1 MFEALL
7 KRISNSKYKKNI
19 IIKGGF
25 LLSSIFGIDAR
36 STMDMDVTI
45 KEIALE
51 KENLEKIIKEI
62 INIDIK
68 DDIKYEIFS
77 IKDIRLEKKYPGY
90 RIHLLAFLDNL
101 RTHLLI
107 DVTTGDVITIK
118 EIDYKYNNIFDNEQI
133 DIMTY
138 NLETIIAE
146 KFETIITRNITN
158 SRMKDF
164 YDIYM
169 LITTKWS
176 EINKNLLSRALQNT
190 FSNRNSNLYYKNIN
204 NYISLISNSNELK
217 CAWYE
222 YQKRNPYAQ
231 KICYEDIIKSINKI
245 NELIK

>member
-7 KRISNSKYKKNI
+7 KRISISKYKNNI

-25 LLSSIFGIDAR
+25 LLSSILGIDAR

-45 KEIALE
+45 KEVTLE
-51 KENLEKIIKEI
+51 KENMEKTIKEI
-62 INIDIK
+62 ININIK

-77 IKDIRLEKKYPGY
+77 IKNIRLEKKYPGY
-90 RIHLLAFLDNL
+90 RIHLLAFLDNI

-107 DVTTGDVITIK
+107 DVTTGDVITMK
-118 EIDYKYNNIFDNEQI
+118 EIDYKYNSILDNEQI

-164 YDIYM
+164 MI
-169 LITTKWS
+169 
-176 EINKNLLSRALQNT
+176 
-190 FSNRNSNLYYKNIN
+190 F
-204 NYISLISNSNELK
+204 
-217 CAWYE
+217 
-222 YQKRNPYAQ
+222 
-231 KICYEDIIKSINKI
+231 IC
-245 NELIK
+245 